1 MKNKTDYT
9 DSYTNGKLLWDFYR
23 YTKLD
28 IEKTCKVLSVDKDN
42 IKEAINSFDLS
53 TLQER
58 KIIELQGL
66 IFNKLHIETFNYDV
80 PDDENEYCK
89 HIGYVLLNRLEEELS
104 KRSLDKEK
112 DFARTKTQN

>member
-1 MKNKTDYT
+1 MQNHSNETLGTNRYRQTINNCKKEIDY
-9 DSYTNGKLLWDFYR
+9 
-23 YTKLD
+23 
-28 IEKTCKVLSVDKDN
+28 